1 MAQGKAAK
9 DGTGTSRIAT
19 TWSYVLL
26 GFTGLAMTGFLAAG
40 VQYLPV
46 TFFSSQDLPVAV
58 SLVVMLILAR
68 SMPHRL
74 LPIRPLARLYPR
86 MTAIPAWLV
95 AASVALVALFG
106 AFSVLGTY
114 PLSMDEYW
122 ARADGSIFVSGR
134 LMAEIPRQWH
144 GFAEAMFPIFA
155 RLGADGSVAGSSY
168 LPVNATFQGVMGPL
182 ASPLFAGG
190 AVLCLAYLART
201 HLPNGKSAAVPVCV
215 ILGASSAQ
223 CAVTG
228 STTYSMTAHLFFN
241 LLWLCLVFIPGRAR
255 QAGGALVAFIAMGLH
270 QFAFFP
276 IFAGFFVIELFLS
289 ERRTAATVQA
299 GAILL
304 AAVFWISWPGLSME
318 LAGGG
323 GPASSGDASPRLVD
337 QIISLVL
344 ANDPLATLSVMGFNL
359 VRLQLW
365 TNPLLV
371 PLVAVAIPIAW
382 SEKGIFRAAMLS
394 CLATIGFMALVMPY
408 QGHGWGYRYL
418 HQQLGSMCLL
428 AGLAWQRLHMGSSE
442 GGKALFAAATLVS
455 LALVPVRY
463 WQAIEFAQPYA
474 RADAQISASEA
485 DVVVVDAPSHMF
497 AIDLVRNVPRDP
509 SRPVRL
515 AADAL
520 SDVQFRELCQAYSVE
535 VFDGADAERAGI
547 PSFDQNT
554 TLEDEKTRTRND
566 DKCAYRNIS
575 GSRHRRE

>member
-1 MAQGKAAK
+1 MAQGKAAA
-9 DGTGTSRIAT
+9 DGTGTSRVAT

-74 LPIRPLARLYPR
+74 LPVAPLARLYPR

-95 AASVALVALFG
+95 AATVALVALFG
-106 AFSVLGTY
+106 ALSVLGTY

-122 ARADGSIFVSGR
+122 ARADGSIFMSGR
-134 LMAEIPRQWH
+134 LMAEIPPQWQ
-144 GFAEAMFPIFA
+144 GFGKAMFPVFA
-155 RLGADGSVAGSSY
+155 RLGHGSVAGSSY
-168 LPVNATFQGVMGPL
+168 LPVNAMFQGLMGPL

-201 HLPNGKSAAVPVCV
+201 HLPNGKGAAVAVCV
-215 ILGASSAQ
+215 MLGASSAQ
-223 CAVTG
+223 WIVTG

-241 LLWLCLVFIPGRAR
+241 LLWLCLVFTPGRAR
-255 QAGGALVAFIAMGLH
+255 QVGGAIVAFIAMGLH

-276 IFAGFFVIELFLS
+276 VFAGFFVIELFLS
-289 ERRTAATVQA
+289 GRRTAATVQA

-304 AAVFWISWPGLSME
+304 SAAFWISWPGLSVDF
-318 LAGGG
+318 AGGG

-365 TNPLLV
+365 ANPLLV
-371 PLVAVAIPIAW
+371 PLVAIAIPIAW
-382 SEKGIFRAAMLS
+382 REKGIFRAAMLS

-428 AGLAWQRLHMGSSE
+428 AGLAWQRLDLGSSV

-455 LALVPVRY
+455 VALVAVRY

-474 RADAQISASEA
+474 QADARIAASDA

-497 AIDLVRNVPRDP
+497 AIDLVRNVPLSP
-509 SRPVRL
+509 SGPVRM

-520 SDVQFRELCQAYSVE
+520 SDDQLRELCEAYRVE
-535 VFDGADAERAGI
+535 VFDGADAEDSHI
-547 PSFDQNT
+547 PSFDYDPT
-554 TLEDEKTRTRND
+554 TADNRVVDLIGRYCPPGVAN
-566 DKCAYRNIS
+566 
-575 GSRHRRE
+575 